1 MKAPAAPLVKDEKFV
16 ATGKRRNASKE
27 RGTSQFGHHTG
38 MPDRISRQEYDID
51 DTDDVMKELVK
62 NYEQLTNRSDVKSY
76 LALKNIRLRH
86 PLF

>member
-16 ATGKRRNASKE
+16 AARNRRNVSKE

-38 MPDRISRQEYDID
+38 MPDRINRQEYDID
-51 DTDDVMKELVK
+51 DTDDVMKEMVK
-62 NYEQLTNRSDVKSY
+62 NYELMTNKSDVKSY